1 MLYSHSSSKRIFER
15 QPVEANALLSLGTQL
30 QPRGGSGQSGSQSG
44 NPGKPMLYSHSVVR
58 LRRGGKLANRIRPRL
73 ECLLPALDSV
83 TPFCQDAEGLRKL
96 STHPGTADRG
106 GLT

>member
-44 NPGKPMLYSHSVVR
+44 NPGKPMLYSHPVVR
-58 LRRGGKLANRIRPRL
+58 LSRGGNLANPVWPRQT
-73 ECLLPALDSV
+73 C
-83 TPFCQDAEGLRKL
+83 
-96 STHPGTADRG
+96 
-106 GLT
+106 